1 HRTKK
6 DSGALS
12 GYHTKAFT
20 IPPPRLD
27 EVIQKRLDFALR
39 ITSGDIALRKLGS
52 STSFSK
58 LHVLIGMLEDSLK
71 KNPDLLTF
79 LNNVSNEN
87 IRKAIELVKKFF
99 GSGHVDME
107 KIYNICISQ
116 GKYTVPI
123 HELLRSVIFSDNIH
137 YSSSTSEIVNLL
149 DVRYHNPNEHFIL
162 SVLVA
167 LLDDYSKNSRNDG
180 FVTIKEVYSYMQG
193 VGFDPRQIDSVLNF
207 AYSKKLFETSHK
219 GDKLLTQNNE
229 LNIRATNLAI

>member
-1 HRTKK
+1 
-6 DSGALS
+6 
-12 GYHTKAFT
+12 
-20 IPPPRLD
+20 
-27 EVIQKRLDFALR
+27 
-39 ITSGDIALRKLGS
+39 
-52 STSFSK
+52 
-58 LHVLIGMLEDSLK
+58 
-71 KNPDLLTF
+71 
-79 LNNVSNEN
+79 
-87 IRKAIELVKKFF
+87 
-99 GSGHVDME
+99 ME

-207 AYSKKLFETSHK
+207 AYSKKLFETSQK

-229 LNIRATNLAI
+229 LNIRATNLAIYHLRFLLNSFTYIDAIVVDTPVFDPEFRDKIVNTMQISSRLERAEIFRNYLDEQWKISNLKTNHFTWPNLSKELEMDINNIKRRIEEKEQQ